1 VTALDLSPALSLGA
15 LETPPR
21 AGELRNAIPSGK
33 GRIDTAEYLA
43 RVRRGQTCGM
53 ASFLHLA
60 SVEHSRDWQRPA
72 VCAVIGGGPS
82 LADELPALRRLIA
95 RGAKTIAVNK
105 SHDWLLLRN
114 LPCHYAVL
122 LDPKDWV
129 AGYIDLDLAARKRA
143 EALRSGKFD
152 KAARARVADP
162 LRWAETRFL
171 IASQCHDD
179 VIAKFKDQPHAYM
192 WHAAAGLGESEILKT
207 EFGREAR
214 GELVIPEALQNPEV
228 LSAIRRAAAQNDIA
242 FDRLRVGSAGNSIN
256 PNTGL
261 PEFASDMSFARVP
274 LGRFGAFEDG
284 QRKFSDM
291 MRDRADLIS
300 ALHNPKVQAGLDTI
314 SQTEGNTNYASR
326 YGNNPPITD
335 FSKHPAPGTVGTPSG
350 RYQIDARTYNDIA
363 PKIGITDFSPQSQDL
378 MAAYLL
384 KHAGEGA
391 KPRKG
396 VNFGPNA
403 LESLRDGNMGAPI
416 ARIATRWASIPEG
429 PNPEHKGWYYEGK
442 DTYNLAKPYGT
453 VMQYYDENLKRQY
466 RP

>member
-1 VTALDLSPALSLGA
+1 MTALEMSPALSLGA

-21 AGELRNAIPSGK
+21 TGELRNAIPSGK

-53 ASFLHLA
+53 PSFLHLA

-105 SHDWLLLRN
+105 SHDWLLQRN

-143 EALRSGKFD
+143 EALRAGKFD

-192 WHAAAGLGESEILKT
+192 WHAAAGLGESEILRG
-207 EFGREAR
+207 EFARAAWINVAGASVVGLRAVALAHGLGSREMHLFGIDGSMKRPGMGELKRIFAALVEAGHLVWTAQAAPTADEILEIVFTLTHERRKLPDAVNAILQRYLYSYGKPKIDATWRPFTVELKSGWTRPFMANHHMARSVYEFEDAMKDWDRQIKAGAMEPFAVRVHGNPETAAIAMVAAGMGVHAEGREN
-214 GELVIPEALQNPEV
+214 E
-228 LSAIRRAAAQNDIA
+228 
-242 FDRLRVGSAGNSIN
+242 
-256 PNTGL
+256 
-261 PEFASDMSFARVP
+261 
-274 LGRFGAFEDG
+274 
-284 QRKFSDM
+284 
-291 MRDRADLIS
+291 
-300 ALHNPKVQAGLDTI
+300 
-314 SQTEGNTNYASR
+314 R
-326 YGNNPPITD
+326 YGA
-335 FSKHPAPGTVGTPSG
+335 APT
-350 RYQIDARTYNDIA
+350 
-363 PKIGITDFSPQSQDL
+363 L
-378 MAAYLL
+378 
-384 KHAGEGA
+384 
-391 KPRKG
+391 
-396 VNFGPNA
+396 
-403 LESLRDGNMGAPI
+403 
-416 ARIATRWASIPEG
+416 
-429 PNPEHKGWYYEGK
+429 
-442 DTYNLAKPYGT
+442 
-453 VMQYYDENLKRQY
+453 
-466 RP
+466 